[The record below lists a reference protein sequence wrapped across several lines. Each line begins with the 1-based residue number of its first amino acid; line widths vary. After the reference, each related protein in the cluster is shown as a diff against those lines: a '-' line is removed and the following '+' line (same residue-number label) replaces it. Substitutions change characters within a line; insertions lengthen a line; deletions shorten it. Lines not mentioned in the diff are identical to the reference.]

1 MASETTTTSLDDL
14 THTSLVQPVVIAALS
29 EMPGLWKFSRE
40 FDSIADQATSGAK
53 IPKETSWWGSP
64 NDDGA
69 GVATAFN
76 GTEGTDLGNTQAA
89 TGSITITAA
98 EYGVAMEIT
107 DNVIEDSVR
116 GVDVFGWLES
126 RHLHAINLAMEDDFL
141 ALFASLSQTAGST
154 GNDLTVAQMIAA
166 QQGVRVRGAISDTSV
181 YVLDNEQ
188 QLNLDTALQA
198 TSTSMAVYALA
209 ADRLIGYAATAD
221 NGMGAMRHTMNF
233 RNFPVHTSG
242 LTDLS
247 GDTNDVVGAFFCATS
262 AVNDASGA
270 TTFGHVWKRL
280 PRLETD
286 RIVIGRS
293 TLLVTT
299 AKWGVAELQDGSGT
313 GIVTDA
319 P

>member
-29 EMPGLWKFSRE
+29 EMPALWKLTRE
-40 FDSIADQATSGAK
+40 FASIADQATSAAK
-53 IPKETSWWGSP
+53 IPKETAWWGTP

-89 TGSITITAA
+89 SGSITITAA

-107 DNVIEDSVR
+107 DNVVEDSVR
-116 GVDVFGWLES
+116 GVDIFGWLRG
-126 RHLHAINLAMEDDFL
+126 RHIHAINLAMEDDFL
-141 ALFASLSQTAGST
+141 ALFGSLSNSVGST
-154 GNDLTVAQMIAA
+154 GNDLTVVQAIAA

-181 YVLDNEQ
+181 YVFDNEQ
-188 QLNLDTALQA
+188 QLNLDTALVA

-209 ADRLIGYAATAD
+209 ADRLIGYAPTGD
-221 NGMGAMRHTMNF
+221 NGMGAMRHTMQL
-233 RNFPVHTSG
+233 RNFPAYTSG

-247 GDTNDVVGAFFCATS
+247 GDVADVYGAFFCATS
-262 AVNDASGA
+262 AANDANGA

-286 RIVIGRS
+286 RIIIGRS

-299 AKWGVAELQDGSGT
+299 AKWGVAELQDGSGSL
-313 GIVTDA
+313 IATDA

>member
-1 MASETTTTSLDDL
+1 MAQETTTSTLDDL
-14 THTSLVQPVVIAALS
+14 THTSLVQPVVIAALT
-29 EMPGLWKFSRE
+29 EMPGFWKLSRE
-40 FDSIADQATSGAK
+40 FAPIADQATSTAK
-53 IPKETSWWGSP
+53 IPKETSWWGTP
-64 NDDGA
+64 DDDGA
-69 GVATAFN
+69 GVDLELNATEA
-76 GTEGTDLGNTQAA
+76 TDLGNTSAA

-107 DNVIEDSVR
+107 DNVVEDSVR

-126 RHLHAINLAMEDDFL
+126 RHLHAINLAMEDDFI
-141 ALFASLSQTAGST
+141 ALFASLSNSVGSS

-166 QQGVRVRGAISDTSV
+166 QQGVRVRGATTDTSV
-181 YVLDNEQ
+181 YIIDNEQ
-188 QLNLDTALQA
+188 QLNLDTALIA
-198 TSTSMAVYALA
+198 TGTSMAVYALA
-209 ADRLIGYAATAD
+209 ADRLIGYAPTGD

-242 LTDLS
+242 LTDLANAS
-247 GDTNDVVGAFFCATS
+247 ADVVGAFFCATS
-262 AVNDASGA
+262 AANDASGA

-286 RIVIGRS
+286 RIVVGRS

-299 AKWGVAELQDGSGT
+299 AKWGCAELQDGSGT
-313 GIVTDA
+313 AIITDA